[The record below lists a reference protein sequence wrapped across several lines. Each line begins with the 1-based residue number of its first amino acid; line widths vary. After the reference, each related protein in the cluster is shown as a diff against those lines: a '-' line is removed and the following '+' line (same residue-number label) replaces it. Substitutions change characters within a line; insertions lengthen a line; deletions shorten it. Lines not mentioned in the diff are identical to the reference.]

1 MNKIKLNEWLTLAA
15 NFGVLLGI
23 FFLAYEINLSRTVAL
38 ADIYQGRAHARS
50 ESSLQIALSSS
61 RFVEAD
67 MKFQEL
73 MKTHDVAGAVAQL
86 TPEEVYLLR
95 NRHDSLMIRFDN
107 VAFQYQ
113 HGLIPDAF
121 YETQKRGLRTFMP
134 IWSELGVEIPD
145 TSRELFESI
154 VAEGS

>member
-1 MNKIKLNEWLTLAA
+1 M
-15 NFGVLLGI
+15 LLGI

-38 ADIYQGRAHARS
+38 AEIYQGRAHARS

-95 NRHDSLMIRFDN
+95 NWHDSLMIRFDN

-113 HGLIPDAF
+113 QGLIPDAF
-121 YETQKRGLRTFMP
+121 YETAKRELRTFMP

>member
-1 MNKIKLNEWLTLAA
+1 
-15 NFGVLLGI
+15 
-23 FFLAYEINLSRTVAL
+23 
-38 ADIYQGRAHARS
+38 
-50 ESSLQIALSSS
+50 
-61 RFVEAD
+61 

-95 NRHDSLMIRFDN
+95 NWHDSLMIRFDN

-121 YETQKRGLRTFMP
+121 YETAKRELRTFMP

>member
-1 MNKIKLNEWLTLAA
+1 
-15 NFGVLLGI
+15 
-23 FFLAYEINLSRTVAL
+23 
-38 ADIYQGRAHARS
+38 
-50 ESSLQIALSSS
+50 
-61 RFVEAD
+61 

-86 TPEEVYLLR
+86 TPEELYLLR
-95 NRHDSLMIRFDN
+95 NWHDSLMIRFDN

-113 HGLIPDAF
+113 QGLIPDAF
-121 YETQKRGLRTFMP
+121 YETQKRVLLTFMP

>member
-95 NRHDSLMIRFDN
+95 NWHDSLMIRFDN

-121 YETQKRGLRTFMP
+121 YETAKRELRTFMP